1 MEQGPWIEGG
11 PPIRK
16 SLNCAG
22 GFAFPEK
29 SAGTSQ
35 AAGAVEGAA
44 ADGAIG
50 PEDVPAVYST
60 PSTVQTADSGD
71 LLLNIQDLA
80 FELNDLVSLP
90 RAPFS
95 NRLLT
100 KAYARAVA
108 SRSPS
113 NRRPSRTI

>member
-1 MEQGPWIEGG
+1 MTSITLQPLRSDFYEIYGCPQCPWIEGG
-11 PPIRK
+11 PLIIK

-35 AAGAVEGAA
+35 PARPEVVGAV
-44 ADGAIG
+44 G

-71 LLLNIQDLA
+71 LLLNILDLA
-80 FELNDLVSLP
+80 LP
-90 RAPFS
+90 QDYT
-95 NRLLT
+95 NG
-100 KAYARAVA
+100 
-108 SRSPS
+108 
-113 NRRPSRTI
+113 

>member
-1 MEQGPWIEGG
+1 MTLAVAPARPAEVTLGQGPWIEGG

-35 AAGAVEGAA
+35 PARPEVVGAV
-44 ADGAIG
+44 G

-71 LLLNIQDLA
+71 LLLNIQDLGN
-80 FELNDLVSLP
+80 LM
-90 RAPFS
+90 
-95 NRLLT
+95 
-100 KAYARAVA
+100 K
-108 SRSPS
+108 
-113 NRRPSRTI
+113 

>member
-1 MEQGPWIEGG
+1 MQGPWIEGG

-35 AAGAVEGAA
+35 AARAVEGAA

-80 FELNDLVSLP
+80 
-90 RAPFS
+90 
-95 NRLLT
+95 
-100 KAYARAVA
+100 
-108 SRSPS
+108 
-113 NRRPSRTI
+113 

>member
-1 MEQGPWIEGG
+1 MTLAVAPARPAEVTLGQGPWIEGG

-71 LLLNIQDLA
+71 LLLNIQDLGN
-80 FELNDLVSLP
+80 LM
-90 RAPFS
+90 
-95 NRLLT
+95 
-100 KAYARAVA
+100 K
-108 SRSPS
+108 
-113 NRRPSRTI
+113 